1 MSGRRGAGGCGP
13 PAPRLRLLCTPAGP
27 HPPASR
33 LGQRDAQ
40 GGGRD
45 DGAVTGEGQL
55 AADSRKG
62 ELSARL
68 VAVRERIAAACAVAG
83 RDPGEVTLVAVTK
96 TFPAS
101 DVRLLYELGVRDVG
115 ENRDQE
121 AAPKAAECADL
132 APELTWHFVGQ
143 LQTNKAASVVRYAR
157 VVHSVDRLR
166 LARVLGQQARKA
178 GRVVT
183 CLIQVSL
190 DAHPDPGRAGAAP
203 VQIPELAAAVAAE
216 EGLILGGVM
225 AIAPLGVPPAQA
237 FAPLPAAAA
246 AVREI
251 RPEAAMI
258 SAGMSGDMEAA
269 IAVGA
274 THVRVGTALLGDRP
288 SFVR

>member
-1 MSGRRGAGGCGP
+1 M
-13 PAPRLRLLCTPAGP
+13 
-27 HPPASR
+27 
-33 LGQRDAQ
+33 
-40 GGGRD
+40 
-45 DGAVTGEGQL
+45 TGEEQL
-55 AADSRKG
+55 AAESRKG
-62 ELSARL
+62 ELSGRL
-68 VAVRERIAAACAVAG
+68 VAVRERIAAACVAAG

-190 DAHPDPGRAGAAP
+190 DAHPDPGRAGAGSGADPRARGGGRRRRGPAP
-203 VQIPELAAAVAAE
+203 
-216 EGLILGGVM
+216 G
-225 AIAPLGVPPAQA
+225 
-237 FAPLPAAAA
+237 
-246 AVREI
+246 R
-251 RPEAAMI
+251 R
-258 SAGMSGDMEAA
+258 D
-269 IAVGA
+269 
-274 THVRVGTALLGDRP
+274 GDRAAR
-288 SFVR
+288 SAARAGVRAAPRRRRGRP

>member
-1 MSGRRGAGGCGP
+1 VTRGAG
-13 PAPRLRLLCTPAGP
+13 
-27 HPPASR
+27 
-33 LGQRDAQ
+33 
-40 GGGRD
+40 RD
-45 DGAVTGEGQL
+45 DKAVTSEKQL
-55 AADSRKG
+55 AAANRKG
-62 ELSARL
+62 ELSGRL
-68 VAVRERIAAACAVAG
+68 AAVRERIAAACVAVG
-83 RDPGEVTLVAVTK
+83 RDPGEVTLIAVTK

-166 LARVLGQQARKA
+166 LVRALAGHARRA
-178 GRVVT
+178 GRVIT
-183 CLIQVSL
+183 CLVQVSL

-203 VQIPELAAAVAAE
+203 AQVPEIAAAIAAE
-216 EGLILGGVM
+216 EGLLLGGVM

-246 AVREI
+246 AIRES
-251 RPEAAMI
+251 RPQAAMI

>member
-13 PAPRLRLLCTPAGP
+13 SAPRLQLLCTPAGP
-27 HPPASR
+27 QPSASR

-55 AADSRKG
+55 AAESRKG
-62 ELSARL
+62 ELSSRL
-68 VAVRERIAAACAVAG
+68 VAVQERIAAACAAAG
-83 RDPGEVTLVAVTK
+83 RDPREVTLVAVTK

-121 AAPKAAECADL
+121 AAPKAADCADL

-190 DAHPDPGRAGAAP
+190 DADPDPGRAGAAP
-203 VQIPELAAAVAAE
+203 AQIPELAAAVAAE
-216 EGLILGGVM
+216 EGLLLGGVM